1 MKQHLVRCLYVAAG
15 LLALPVVADAQSQAF
30 TASSV
35 NVRAGPAGDYPIVAQ
50 LPPGVPVT
58 VMGCIANYQWC
69 DVAAPNLRGWVFASL
84 LSSPYQGGNVPLMN
98 YGTVLGL
105 PILGFSIGDYWG
117 NYYRGRPWYNQQSRW
132 AHHAPPPRPGA
143 GRPPG
148 HAGGRP
154 PGGQQ
159 PGHAGGRPP
168 GGQQPGNAGGRPP
181 GGQQPG
187 NAGGRP
193 PGAQQPGH
201 AGGRP
206 PDGQQLGHAGGR
218 PPGGQQPG
226 NPGSRPP
233 GGQQGGTGGR
243 PSGGESHGGGTHP
256 HGGPSQGGGGRPSGG
271 GNG

>member
-15 LLALPVVADAQSQAF
+15 LLTLPVVADAQSQAF

-35 NVRAGPAGDYPIVAQ
+35 NVRAGPAADYPIVAQ

-132 AHHAPPPRPGA
+132 AHHAPPAPRPGA

-159 PGHAGGRPP
+159 PGHAGGRPQ
-168 GGQQPGNAGGRPP
+168 GG
-181 GGQQPG
+181 
-187 NAGGRP
+187 
-193 PGAQQPGH
+193 QQPGH

-206 PDGQQLGHAGGR
+206 PGGQHPENAGGRPQGGQQPGHAGGR
-218 PPGGQQPG
+218 APGGQQPG

-243 PSGGESHGGGTHP
+243 PSGGESHGGGNHP
-256 HGGPSQGGGGRPSGG
+256 QGGPSQGGGGGRPPGG